1 MALNLPTPPDTTN
14 AAFAMYQRLRQNG
27 QTSPLARI
35 SVEARYTMLTANQ
48 RQQLRQMIARA
59 ESSL

>member
-1 MALNLPTPPDTTN
+1 MALNLSSTPDTTN

-35 SVEARYTMLTANQ
+35 SVEARYSTLTTVQ

-59 ESSL
+59 EASL